1 MKKISKLLVVFA
13 SFLGLS
19 GVSFKETPV
28 HALTGI
34 NGAEAPATAYSGQYV
49 KEYYNSI
56 EGLKKDALLISAQA
70 KEAKA
75 PALDLACGACC
86 TRGRPREKAGA

>member
-28 HALTGI
+28 HAFTGI

-56 EGLKKDALLISAQA
+56 EGL
-70 KEAKA
+70 
-75 PALDLACGACC
+75 
-86 TRGRPREKAGA
+86 